1 MKFKIIIN
9 NRNLFKNNWKKIMN
23 KYKLNNLILKIKK
36 MINK

>member
-23 KYKLNNLILKIKK
+23 KYKLNNFILKIKK